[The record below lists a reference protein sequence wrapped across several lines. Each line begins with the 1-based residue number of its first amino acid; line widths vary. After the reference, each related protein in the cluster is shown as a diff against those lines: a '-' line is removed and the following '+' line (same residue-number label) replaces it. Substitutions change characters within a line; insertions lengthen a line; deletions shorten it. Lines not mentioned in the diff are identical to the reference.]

1 MRRAVTV
8 DSGRRPLSFRG
19 PNHLRLVLESR
30 GNVHLKPAVIVAAA
44 CAAVAIIEPASA
56 GGGWRTEVVS
66 EPVAARDP
74 GWPVVVQRFRQP
86 PAVTAS
92 LPRPS
97 IAPAAGFVSGKSK
110 HRLDGLASFY
120 WQAQTTASG
129 EPFDPRQLTAA
140 HPTLPFNTLV
150 RVQNPANG
158 RSVVVRINDRGPF
171 KPGRIIDLAE
181 AAADQIGMRK
191 AGIARVKLEVLPS
204 GRMTAGL

>member
-1 MRRAVTV
+1 MH
-8 DSGRRPLSFRG
+8 
-19 PNHLRLVLESR
+19 N
-30 GNVHLKPAVIVAAA
+30 LKPAIIVAAA
-44 CAAVAIIEPASA
+44 CAAVAVIEPASA

-66 EPVAARDP
+66 DVVAARDP

-86 PAVTAS
+86 PPMTAS

-97 IAPAAGFVSGKSK
+97 AAAPGVPAPRGP
-110 HRLDGLASFY
+110 HRLEGLASFY
-120 WQAQTTASG
+120 WQAQMTASG
-129 EPFDPRQLTAA
+129 EHFDPRQLTAA

-150 RVQNPANG
+150 RVQNPVNG
-158 RSVVVRINDRGPF
+158 RSVIVRINDRGPF

-191 AGIARVKLEVLPS
+191 AGIARVKLEVLPA